1 MSRRAALLFACCVAK
16 SSSWYT
22 GGGYASSAVDVY
34 VSGGSTE
41 MFGSVSSG
49 GGSSSPAPPVTK
61 TCANRNAACEWVPSW
76 DSDGLYCSSSDG
88 GCVDLCASSLDASA
102 CDAARGLDA
111 SDELRDWPAV
121 LQLLLASEAS
131 RRMLD
136 AADEHGRTA
145 LLFAAVG
152 SAACVQALLDAG
164 ADCSLRNLEGLTAQ
178 SEARAEKQDECER
191 LLARAWEQ
199 QPAQQ
204 QIEQQRQQLAAA
216 DVATRR

>member
-1 MSRRAALLFACCVAK
+1 MARNFLMTICAARVSA
-16 SSSWYT
+16 WYT

-102 CDAARGLDA
+102 CDAEDGCVHDGSSCRVCLLYTSPSPRDA
-111 SDELRDWPAV
+111 TL
-121 LQLLLASEAS
+121 S
-131 RRMLD
+131 RMPS
-136 AADEHGRTA
+136 
-145 LLFAAVG
+145 
-152 SAACVQALLDAG
+152 SA
-164 ADCSLRNLEGLTAQ
+164 
-178 SEARAEKQDECER
+178 
-191 LLARAWEQ
+191 
-199 QPAQQ
+199 
-204 QIEQQRQQLAAA
+204 
-216 DVATRR
+216 